1 MYFLRP
7 KTKFAVAKMKSL
19 CGHTQTEH
27 LKNLGIFH
35 KEMRR
40 PDDHINT
47 GTSEVPE

>member
-7 KTKFAVAKMKSL
+7 ETKFAFAKLKSL

-35 KEMRR
+35 MEMRR
-40 PDDHINT
+40 TDDRINT
-47 GTSEVPE
+47 GALELPE